1 MAEEKKQKKRKNP
14 QPYDTYALAEDAY
27 RDKNTDARRPSE
39 ENVVR
44 MRHWSEEN
52 KL

>member
-1 MAEEKKQKKRKNP
+1 MTKKKRKNP
-14 QPYDTYALAEDAY
+14 QPYDTYALAENAY
-27 RDKNTDARRPSE
+27 RDEKTRAARPSD
-39 ENVVR
+39 ENAER